1 MQARTDASIS
11 AELRQVANGCDQRV
25 KSSDAYDVNGYR
37 FHTGSYE
44 RRRPNRRSTNSGVFT
59 PGTDGVD
66 YYGRI
71 EEIYELSFRG
81 STNLYPVV
89 FRCHWFDP
97 GVTRKTPHLGLVEIR
112 QDSVYPRDD
121 VYIVAQQA
129 TQVYYTSYAC
139 KTRPDLSGWFVVHK
153 VSPHGR
159 LPVPNDEDY
168 NFNPSTYDGEFYQE
182 DGLQGRFEI
191 DLTGEIGMDVD
202 NVMVDDDDDGDE
214 VRNAKDLQMLERLRV
229 GNDNEDNI
237 PPSDSV
243 DYFDMVDSVDE
254 TYDPANPDHEDYL

>member
-1 MQARTDASIS
+1 M
-11 AELRQVANGCDQRV
+11 
-25 KSSDAYDVNGYR
+25 
-37 FHTGSYE
+37 
-44 RRRPNRRSTNSGVFT
+44 
-59 PGTDGVD
+59 
-66 YYGRI
+66 
-71 EEIYELSFRG
+71 
-81 STNLYPVV
+81 
-89 FRCHWFDP
+89 
-97 GVTRKTPHLGLVEIR
+97 
-112 QDSVYPRDD
+112 
-121 VYIVAQQA
+121 
-129 TQVYYTSYAC
+129 
-139 KTRPDLSGWFVVHK
+139 HK

-243 DYFDMVDSVDE
+243 DYFDMVDSDDE

>member
-1 MQARTDASIS
+1 M
-11 AELRQVANGCDQRV
+11 
-25 KSSDAYDVNGYR
+25 NGYR

-44 RRRPNRRSTNSGVFT
+44 QRRPNRRSTNRGVFT

-121 VYIVAQQA
+121 VYIVAQ
-129 TQVYYTSYAC
+129 
-139 KTRPDLSGWFVVHK
+139 
-153 VSPHGR
+153 
-159 LPVPNDEDY
+159 
-168 NFNPSTYDGEFYQE
+168 
-182 DGLQGRFEI
+182 
-191 DLTGEIGMDVD
+191 
-202 NVMVDDDDDGDE
+202 
-214 VRNAKDLQMLERLRV
+214 
-229 GNDNEDNI
+229 
-237 PPSDSV
+237 
-243 DYFDMVDSVDE
+243 
-254 TYDPANPDHEDYL
+254 